1 MDKDIFYNKAA
12 NIERCVNR
20 VIKVYDNNL
29 LNLRDNTKQES
40 IILNILRAS
49 ESSIDL
55 SMHIVSENRLGIPQ
69 ASGDA
74 FEILKCNNI
83 LQEDLTEKMK
93 AIINFRNMVLH
104 DYENISIIL
113 IQEIIEKNLYDFY
126 KYIDS
131 LNRYVNEMGE
141 NN

>member
-1 MDKDIFYNKAA
+1 MDKDIFYNKIV

-20 VIKVYDNNL
+20 VIEVYDNDIDNL
-29 LNLRDNTKQES
+29 KDNTKQES

-55 SMHIVSENRLGIPQ
+55 AMHIVAENRLGIPQ
-69 ASGDA
+69 ASGDG
-74 FEILKCNNI
+74 FELLKGNNI

-93 AIINFRNMVLH
+93 ALISFRNMVLH

-113 IQEIIEKNLYDFY
+113 IQEIIENNLYDFY
-126 KYIDS
+126 KYINT
-131 LNRYVNEMGE
+131 LNRYINEMGE